1 MQEFLLTNWA
11 ALLIAVLALVKVIV
25 NLTPTYTDNKIFG
38 WVDTLINL
46 IIKDRRK

>member
-11 ALLIAVLALVKVIV
+11 ALLIAVLALAKVVV
-25 NLTPTYTDNKIFG
+25 NLTPTHTDNKIFG
-38 WVDTLINL
+38 WIDTLINL

>member
-11 ALLIAVLALVKVIV
+11 ALLIAVLALAKVIV
-25 NLTPTYTDNKIFG
+25 NLTPTDTDNKIFG